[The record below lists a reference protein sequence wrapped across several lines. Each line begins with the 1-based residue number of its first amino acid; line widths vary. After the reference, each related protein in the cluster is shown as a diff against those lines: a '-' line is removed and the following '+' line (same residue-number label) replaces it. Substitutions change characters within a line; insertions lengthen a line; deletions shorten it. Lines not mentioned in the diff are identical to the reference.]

1 MHNSN
6 KPNSDLEIRNSNF
19 RPLLAF
25 LLLVF
30 ILVSCE
36 SKLMQQQ
43 DAEIQRLKQEIARQ
57 RREIEQI
64 KLAKLKMEQ
73 KRQDCN
79 LAFRDF
85 EKAQEAEDRD
95 QAIAL
100 YRKGLRL
107 CPDDDVAR
115 YELGK
120 ILIAVGRR
128 AEAQEEFEAA
138 LRINPD
144 FKSARR
150 ELKALEAMIK

>member
-1 MHNSN
+1 MP
-6 KPNSDLEIRNSNF
+6 KPDKQISNF
-19 RPLLAF
+19 EFRISKFSVPLL
-25 LLLVF
+25 LLFAF

-43 DAEIQRLKQEIARQ
+43 DAEIQRLWQEIARQ
-57 RREIEQI
+57 RQEIEQI

-85 EKAQEAEDRD
+85 EKAQEAANRD

-150 ELKALEAMIK
+150 ELKALEATIK

>member
-1 MHNSN
+1 
-6 KPNSDLEIRNSNF
+6 
-19 RPLLAF
+19 
-25 LLLVF
+25 
-30 ILVSCE
+30 
-36 SKLMQQQ
+36 MQQQ

-85 EKAQEAEDRD
+85 EKGQEAENRV

-150 ELKALEAMIK
+150 ELKALEITIK

>member
-1 MHNSN
+1 MP
-6 KPNSDLEIRNSNF
+6 KPDKQISNF
-19 RPLLAF
+19 EFRISKFSVPLL
-25 LLLVF
+25 LLFAF

-43 DAEIQRLKQEIARQ
+43 DAEIQRLRQEIARQ

-85 EKAQEAEDRD
+85 EKAQEAANRD
-95 QAIAL
+95 QAIAV

-150 ELKALEAMIK
+150 ELKALEATIK

>member
-1 MHNSN
+1 MP
-6 KPNSDLEIRNSNF
+6 KPDKQISNF
-19 RPLLAF
+19 EFRISKFSVPLL
-25 LLLVF
+25 LLFAF

-43 DAEIQRLKQEIARQ
+43 DAEIQRLRQEIARQ
-57 RREIEQI
+57 RQEIEQI

-85 EKAQEAEDRD
+85 EKAQEAANRD

-150 ELKALEAMIK
+150 ELTALAATIK

>member
-1 MHNSN
+1 MP
-6 KPNSDLEIRNSNF
+6 KPDKQISNF
-19 RPLLAF
+19 EFRISNFSVPLL
-25 LLLVF
+25 LLLAF

-43 DAEIQRLKQEIARQ
+43 DAEIQRLRQEIARQ

-85 EKAQEAEDRD
+85 EKAQEAANRD

-120 ILIAVGRR
+120 ILIAIGRR

-150 ELKALEAMIK
+150 ELKALEATIK

>member
-1 MHNSN
+1 MP
-6 KPNSDLEIRNSNF
+6 KPDKQISNF
-19 RPLLAF
+19 EFRISKFSVPLL
-25 LLLVF
+25 LLFAF

-43 DAEIQRLKQEIARQ
+43 DAEIQRLRQEIARQ

-85 EKAQEAEDRD
+85 EKAQEAANRD

-120 ILIAVGRR
+120 ILIAIGRR

-150 ELKALEAMIK
+150 ELKALEATIK